1 MKWNSLPRWGDL
13 IFVPGWGVGR
23 IRRVCCR
30 QAKCLVSSVDGSNR
44 KTWMTHAVIMHGDLI
59 IDAPLSVVVGAE
71 SLANWIQ
78 RVDIPR
84 YSK

>member
-13 IFVPGWGVGR
+13 IFAPGWGYGR
-23 IRRVCCR
+23 IRRVCQK
-30 QAKCLVSSVDGSNR
+30 QAKCLVSSVDGATR
-44 KTWMTHAVIMHGDLI
+44 KAWMTYDVITHGDLI
-59 IDAPLSVVVGAE
+59 IDVPLGVAVGVE